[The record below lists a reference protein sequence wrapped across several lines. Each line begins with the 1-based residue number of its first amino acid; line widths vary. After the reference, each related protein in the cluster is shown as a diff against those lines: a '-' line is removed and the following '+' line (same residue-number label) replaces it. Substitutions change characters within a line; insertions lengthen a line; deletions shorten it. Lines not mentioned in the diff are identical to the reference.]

1 MENLN
6 EMKRKSNGMNGRIF
20 AGSVLIIVGSVLFAR
35 QLGIELPYWLF
46 RWEMLLIV
54 IGVFVGAK
62 NSFRNSGWL
71 IPVAIGTFFLLDDW
85 LVDIN
90 IKNFFWPTII
100 LIVGAVMILSP
111 FKKRN
116 FKNRWNE
123 NGNTDEDFLDTTSI
137 FGGVKKNV
145 ISKDF
150 KGGNLLNI
158 FGGVDIDLSQAD
170 INGTVILDVT
180 QVFGGIK
187 LVIPSHW
194 EIKTEITSILGGVE
208 DKRKNLSSLNIA
220 DGKVLII
227 RGTSVLAGIDI
238 KSF

>member
-1 MENLN
+1 M
-6 EMKRKSNGMNGRIF
+6 
-20 AGSVLIIVGSVLFAR
+20 V
-35 QLGIELPYWLF
+35 LF

-54 IGVFVGAK
+54 IGVFTGAK
-62 NSFRNSGWL
+62 NSFKRSGWL

-85 LVDIN
+85 IVDIN
-90 IKNFFWPTII
+90 IKNFFWPTVI
-100 LIVGAVMILSP
+100 LLVGAAMILTP
-111 FKKRN
+111 FKRKSWGN
-116 FKNRWNE
+116 KWNNKGASE
-123 NGNTDEDFLDTTSI
+123 EDFLETTSI
-137 FGGVKKNV
+137 LGGVKKNV

-170 INGTVILDVT
+170 INGTVVMDIT
-180 QVFGGIK
+180 QVFGGTK

-194 EIKTEITSILGGVE
+194 EIKTEITSILGGIE

-220 DGKVLII
+220 EGKILIL

-238 KSF
+238 KSY